1 MSYKSIVLLQRPRAS
16 CSVLP
21 DQVLH
26 DVPEYKQLGQ
36 ISKGIGKEYKHLAV
50 ELGLSIAEVDRIRE
64 NNPHSNFDQILNI
77 LVSWKKQNG
86 KSATFG
92 ELERAMR
99 EADVD
104 TSLALR
110 DIQ

>member
-1 MSYKSIVLLQRPRAS
+1 MSYELIVLLQRPCAS
-16 CSVLP
+16 YSVLP
-21 DQVLH
+21 DQLLH
-26 DVPEYKQLGQ
+26 EVPTERQLAQ

-50 ELGLSIAEVDRIRE
+50 ELGLSIATVDQIRDS
-64 NNPHSNFDQILNI
+64 NPHSNFDQIFNI
-77 LVSWKKQNG
+77 LVTWKKQKGN
-86 KSATFG
+86 SATFG

-104 TSLALR
+104 TSLALG